1 MAVRRVLIIANETVA
16 DVAAIPEVV
25 RKIAEAEEVCVTNWQ
40 ERQLTMDLHA
50 RFGLPVTEILLDRG
64 GRVAAVG
71 AE

>member
-40 ERQLTMDLHA
+40 ERLTMDLHA

-64 GRVAAVG
+64 GRVAAVS

>member
-40 ERQLTMDLHA
+40 ER
-50 RFGLPVTEILLDRG
+50 
-64 GRVAAVG
+64 
-71 AE
+71 